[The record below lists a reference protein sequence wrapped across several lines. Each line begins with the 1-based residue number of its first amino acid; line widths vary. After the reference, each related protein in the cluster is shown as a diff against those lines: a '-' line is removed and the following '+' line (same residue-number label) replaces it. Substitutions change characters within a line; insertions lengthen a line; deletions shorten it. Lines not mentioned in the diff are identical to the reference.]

1 MRILKT
7 TVFIFIS
14 MIGMIFIMQSCQKK
28 HAVEAAIID
37 SLITKNKKTMNYIQ
51 IDLITINERRNE
63 MKSQIAVL
71 QKVKHDSSGLEFA
84 INFEKYKGI
93 YKVYNLFIENYD
105 VIFNRVRLNEKQLS
119 NLKNSLID
127 NQISGSNFKLA
138 MSKERENVEVNLKN
152 AETFGGRISQLEP
165 DYQRLSSYFD
175 EQVKELIK
183 QFPELKD
190 VLETS
195 SPVEEE
201 KD

>member
-1 MRILKT
+1 
-7 TVFIFIS
+7 

-71 QKVKHDSSGLEFA
+71 QKVKPDSSGLEFA

>member
-71 QKVKHDSSGLEFA
+71 QKVKPDSSGLEFA

>member
-63 MKSQIAVL
+63 MKGQIAVL
-71 QKVKHDSSGLEFA
+71 QKVKPDSSGLEFA